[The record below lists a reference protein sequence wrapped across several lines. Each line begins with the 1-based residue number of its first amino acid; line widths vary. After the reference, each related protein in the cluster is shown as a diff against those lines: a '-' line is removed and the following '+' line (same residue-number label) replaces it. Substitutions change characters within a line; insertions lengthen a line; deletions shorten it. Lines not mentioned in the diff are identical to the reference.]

1 MRNTRGRGGKIA
13 SKTRKNTSFWVITS
27 KRISRTILYCYSLM
41 EKELSCEVE
50 EAAKLAAEYNRQL
63 NQERREQRNSYF
75 DIQTFT
81 VHKPKTG

>member
-1 MRNTRGRGGKIA
+1 MFFVGFENIYF
-13 SKTRKNTSFWVITS
+13 SSQ
-27 KRISRTILYCYSLM
+27 
-41 EKELSCEVE
+41 VE

-81 VHKPKTG
+81 VHKPKTGQSHSFIDYISPPNFSPSLPPCVPPIFF